1 MSQTCWSDR
10 DDRHDTIRIAFETFI
25 TYRAYATLDDMT
37 HATPSD
43 TSDSPTKAR
52 VAFWALLFFTFIVAV
67 VTFVLSF
74 HGLDDYGHRVADTG
88 PLSPLV
94 PVAVDG
100 LTLVAVA
107 ATMLLRHAAWHVRA
121 YAWFVFAVAVGL
133 SIGGNLAHAASRHLT
148 LAGKAGAAASPILLA
163 LASHLVIVTMRAIE
177 KADKERVADA
187 KLRHDG
193 ATSGDATGVTT
204 TATRATRPASATA
217 TVGATDHATRDATG
231 PATPAATA
239 VTQRR
244 ATPRPPNAGRAG
256 DTDASKARRLYTAGK
271 SHAEIALALGIS
283 KKTAERHTA
292 PLRQAAADDA
302 SADSELE
309 RVEAMA

>member
-1 MSQTCWSDR
+1 MTD
-10 DDRHDTIRIAFETFI
+10 
-25 TYRAYATLDDMT
+25 ATS
-37 HATPSD
+37 SD
-43 TSDSPTKAR
+43 TSDRPTKAR
-52 VAFWALLFFTFIVAV
+52 VAFWALLFFTFVVAC

-133 SIGGNLAHAASRHLT
+133 SIGGNLAHAASRHLS

-177 KADKERVADA
+177 KADKERVAVA
-187 KLRHDG
+187 EVRHDT
-193 ATSGDATGVTT
+193 ATARVTPP
-204 TATRATRPASATA
+204 ATRATRPASTTATA
-217 TVGATDHATRDATG
+217 GATDPATRDATG
-231 PATPAATA
+231 PATSAATA

-244 ATPRPPNAGRAG
+244 ATPRPPNAGRTG
-256 DTDASKARRLYTAGK
+256 DTDASKARRLYLTGK

-302 SADSELE
+302 SPDSE
-309 RVEAMA
+309 RQSVAATG